1 MSSRFTTVEGLI
13 KSLSEHLKDTA
24 TAFYSGDSQCGNVV
38 EKTEEF
44 LNKMNKILS
53 CEMSVDIVLND
64 PAGNS
69 YIQVN
74 IIDHHMFNN

>member
-13 KSLSEHLKDTA
+13 KSLSEHLKDTV
-24 TAFYSGDSQCGNVV
+24 TAFYSGDSQSGNVV

-44 LNKMNKILS
+44 LNKLNKILS
-53 CEMSVDIVLND
+53 CEISVDIVLND

-74 IIDHHMFNN
+74 IINGHIFNN